1 MRAQQAARLM
11 KGIDPN
17 IELVLCGSSGRR
29 LDTYLEWDRIALEYC
44 WEDVEYISAHRYS
57 RIYENDSDWFLAE
70 GVEIERILQDYDGLV
85 NYVRGVR
92 KSDKRVYVSF
102 DEWNVWYKNMERDG
116 NWTVGAHLIEEV
128 YNLEDAIICAQYLN
142 AFLRHADLVKVAC
155 LAQLVNVIGP
165 ILTRPDGLLIQSIYY
180 PFLFYRKFANGLSL
194 TPVVDSPTYKAGAR
208 SDVPVLDAS
217 ATYDDANRCAAVFI
231 VNRSQRDSQEVAVSF
246 TNAKIMGVLDTEQ
259 LTGGDAKAFN
269 TWENPDVIKPS
280 KASATLDDDGGV
292 RVQVPSLGLVALSL
306 QVG

>member
-1 MRAQQAARLM
+1 
-11 KGIDPN
+11 
-17 IELVLCGSSGRR
+17 
-29 LDTYLEWDRIALEYC
+29 
-44 WEDVEYISAHRYS
+44 
-57 RIYENDSDWFLAE
+57 
-70 GVEIERILQDYDGLV
+70 
-85 NYVRGVR
+85 
-92 KSDKRVYVSF
+92 
-102 DEWNVWYKNMERDG
+102 
-116 NWTVGAHLIEEV
+116 
-128 YNLEDAIICAQYLN
+128 
-142 AFLRHADLVKVAC
+142 
-155 LAQLVNVIGP
+155 
-165 ILTRPDGLLIQSIYY
+165 
-180 PFLFYRKFANGLSL
+180 
-194 TPVVDSPTYKAGAR
+194 VDSPTYKAGAR

-217 ATYDDANRCAAVFI
+217 ATYDDANRRAAVFI